1 MPLPKR
7 VSLAARL
14 SNVPSRHR
22 RVTASARP
30 RLFIACGIEVADTA
44 TPGTALTPFTFES
57 SGGGLWLSEFSCH
70 SIWETTRRR

>member
-14 SNVPSRHR
+14 STVPSRYR

-30 RLFIACGIEVADTA
+30 RLFIACGIEVAAIA
-44 TPGTALTPFTFES
+44 TPGRMS
-57 SGGGLWLSEFSCH
+57 QNSGGGRWLSEFLCH
-70 SIWETTRRR
+70 SIWETAPSW